1 MVTAKSADVEQ
12 STKRKEGNVYRHRHT
27 IKTNL
32 SDEVWGRSGHALDVL
47 SPKKSASCLIWSRD
61 LPQHATLRWSLAAS
75 SLVVAQQNVRQV
87 TP

>member
-1 MVTAKSADVEQ
+1 MYTGIDIQ
-12 STKRKEGNVYRHRHT
+12 SKQ
-27 IKTNL
+27 IF

-47 SPKKSASCLIWSRD
+47 SHKSPARCLIWSRN
-61 LPQHATLRWSLAAS
+61 LPQHATLRWSLAPS